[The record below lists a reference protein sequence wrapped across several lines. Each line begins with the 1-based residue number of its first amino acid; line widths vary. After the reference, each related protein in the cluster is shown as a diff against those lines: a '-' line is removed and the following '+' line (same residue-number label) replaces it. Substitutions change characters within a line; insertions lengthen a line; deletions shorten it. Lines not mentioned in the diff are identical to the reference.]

1 MSYEEEAIAPTAEWI
16 FNPEDIQFE
25 QPRIPNSTY
34 RLQFRPEFGFDD
46 AAAVIPYLAELGID
60 TVYASPHFA
69 ATPGSTH
76 GYDVVDPNRLN
87 EELGGEPAYER
98 LHRALKEHGLGLVV
112 DIVPNHMGIGKG
124 KNTYWQDVLENGRTS
139 PYAEYFDIDWEV
151 SKPEQQGKVLLPI
164 LGEFYGVVLENGEFQ
179 LSFDEGRFTVHYYE
193 TPLPIA
199 PPSYGIVLRIA
210 LGELENFG
218 AVPELAV
225 QELTSLISAFDRLPV
240 NSTTDP
246 DLVEERRREQTIS
259 IRRLAALT
267 VDEPAVR
274 EAIEIALTSING
286 EVGDAT
292 TFDAFDQLF
301 NAQSYRLAYWR
312 VAAEEINYRRFFAI
326 NELAAVRQEVPAVFE
341 STHGLVSQLISRG
354 MIDGLRIDHIDGLW
368 NPEGYLSDLQR
379 LAFLAKVKPQFPDD
393 AEWTE
398 KQPVIQAWWNE
409 RWSDNTARAVISP
422 LFVVVEKILEHGELM
437 PASWPIAGS
446 TGYEFA
452 RAVTELLVDS
462 SSERAFTR
470 WYQTFT
476 SRNTPFAQLV
486 VTCKRLILQESLSS
500 ELNVLAAALD
510 RLSERRR
517 RTRDFTLNNLRF
529 ALQEVI
535 ASFPIYRT
543 YVTGSEPLTPGDR
556 KAVDTAIATAIKRN
570 PASDR
575 NVFAFVRQMLVEADD
590 QIAPEDELERLR
602 FVMRFQHLTGPVMAK
617 GLEDTAFYR
626 NYRLTALNEVGG
638 EPNTFGITVD
648 AFHKQISQLSQSFPH
663 SLLASS
669 THDTKRSEDARARLV
684 TLSEF
689 PRDWQAAVN
698 RWSRFN
704 RKHRTRAN
712 GTMAPTKQDEALF
725 YQSLVAIWPP
735 ESEFPGDDL
744 ADRISAYLQKAAR
757 EAQEETSWTNPDG
770 EYETALDTF
779 VRRALDRSTALP
791 FLTDFSAFVG
801 EIERAGAITG
811 LAMQALKLTSP
822 GVPDLYQGTEII
834 DLSLVDPDNRRLVD
848 FAKLSERLRDLKQ
861 TNSGELAAN
870 PENGQAKLFATTAL
884 LHARNEY
891 PELFR
896 DGAYRPLTVSGELE
910 RHVIAFERRL
920 GDERLIVVA
929 LRFVRQLQ
937 RKFGDDWLSEDTWKA
952 TRIQLAAFEGAAPVR
967 NLFTGDEIDLS
978 EGDTVSPGE
987 LFDRFPVVCLMQ
999 SARERLTR

>member
-1 MSYEEEAIAPTAEWI
+1 MSYEDVDGTSESEWTFDPNLI
-16 FNPEDIQFE
+16 DIE
-25 QPRIPNSTY
+25 YPRIPNSTY

-46 AAAVIPYLAELGID
+46 AVAVIPYLAELGID

-98 LHRALKEHGLGLVV
+98 LHQALKAHGMGLVV
-112 DIVPNHMGIGKG
+112 DIVPNHMGIGNG
-124 KNTYWQDVLENGRTS
+124 KNAFWQDVLENGRTS

-164 LGEFYGVVLENGEFQ
+164 LGEFYGVVLENGEFR
-179 LSFDEGRFTVHYYE
+179 LSFDDGRFTVHYYE

-210 LGELENFG
+210 LAELEKVDE
-218 AVPELAV
+218 VPELALL
-225 QELTSLISAFDRLPV
+225 ELTSLISAFDRLPV

-246 DLVEERRREQTIS
+246 ELLEERRREQSIS
-259 IRRLAALT
+259 IRRLATLAS
-267 VDEPAVR
+267 DEPTVR
-274 EAIEIALTSING
+274 EAIETAVTTING
-286 EVGDAT
+286 QVGDSAS
-292 TFDAFDQLF
+292 FDAFDQLF
-301 NAQSYRLAYWR
+301 DAQSYRLAYWR

-368 NPEGYLSDLQR
+368 NPEGYLTDLQR
-379 LAFLAKVKPQFPDD
+379 LTFLAKVKPQFPDEAD
-393 AEWTE
+393 WNE

-409 RWSDNTARAVISP
+409 RWLDGDSRSDIAP
-422 LFVVVEKILEHGELM
+422 MFVVVEKILEHGELI

-452 RAVTELLVDS
+452 RAITELFVDS
-462 SSERAFTR
+462 ANERAFTR
-470 WYQTFT
+470 WYQSFT
-476 SRNTPFAQLV
+476 GRNTPFDQVV
-486 VTCKRLILQESLSS
+486 VTAKRLILQESLSS

-543 YVTGSEPLTPGDR
+543 YVTGSEALTPGDR
-556 KAVDTAIATAIKRN
+556 KAVDTAILAAIKRN
-570 PASDR
+570 PASNR

-602 FVMRFQHLTGPVMAK
+602 FVMRFQQLSGPVMAK

-626 NYRLTALNEVGG
+626 NYRLAALNEVGG
-638 EPNTFGITVD
+638 EPSTFGITVD
-648 AFHKQISQLSQSFPH
+648 AFHKQISQQAQAFPH

-689 PRDWQAAVN
+689 PREWQAAVN

-757 EAQEETSWTNPDG
+757 EAQEETSWTNPDA

-779 VRRALDRSTALP
+779 VRRSLDRSTALP
-791 FLTDFSAFVG
+791 FLNDFSAFMQ
-801 EIERAGAITG
+801 EIERAGAFTG
-811 LAMQALKLTSP
+811 LAMQMLKLTAP

-834 DLSLVDPDNRRLVD
+834 DLSLVDPDNRRFID
-848 FAKLSERLRDLKQ
+848 FPRLSERLRDLRK
-861 TNSGELAAN
+861 TNPGDLLTHPA
-870 PENGQAKLFATTAL
+870 NGQAKLFVTTAL
-884 LHARNEY
+884 LHARNDY
-891 PELFR
+891 AELFR
-896 DGAYRPLTVSGELE
+896 DGAYRPLAVSGELE
-910 RHVIAFERRL
+910 RHVAAFERRL

-937 RKFGDDWLSEDTWKA
+937 RKYGEEWLAPETWKE
-952 TRIQLAAFEGAAPVR
+952 TLIQLLPFENTAPLR
-967 NLFTGDEIDLS
+967 NLVTTSEIDPT
-978 EGDTVSPGE
+978 ERETVSPGE
-987 LFDRFPVVCLMQ
+987 LFDGFPVTCLMQ
-999 SARERLTR
+999 SPRERRDR